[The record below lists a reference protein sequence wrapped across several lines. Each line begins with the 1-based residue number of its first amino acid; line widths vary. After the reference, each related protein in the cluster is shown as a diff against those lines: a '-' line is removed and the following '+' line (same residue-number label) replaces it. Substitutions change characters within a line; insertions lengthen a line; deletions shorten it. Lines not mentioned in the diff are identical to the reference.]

1 MPVLS
6 PAPAISPFPGAT
18 FHPLVA
24 PSRGAERTSVWQAT
38 IEPGPLPDPHQL
50 TAEEVFVVLDGT
62 ATVRLAGETLTAGP
76 GDAIVVPPDTDF
88 ALHNTGAGPLR
99 LLCAL
104 PVGGQVRMPDGAV
117 FTPPWTA

>member
-1 MPVLS
+1 VPVLS
-6 PAPAISPFPGAT
+6 PAAAINPFPGAT

-24 PSRGAERTSVWQAT
+24 PSRGAERTSVWQVT
-38 IEPGPLPDPHQL
+38 LEPGPLPDPHQL
-50 TAEEVFVVLDGT
+50 TVEEVFVVLEGS
-62 ATVRLAGETLTAGP
+62 AGVLLAAETHAAAP

-88 ALHNTGAGPLR
+88 ALHNTGDGPLR

-117 FTPPWTA
+117 FTPPWVA